1 MSSLATRAI
10 LVTALAGMLVVPAA
24 TVAARSSQASAKYL
38 TAFATEPTSGWTSEN
53 FNPLIPSGQLD
64 FTKGAIYEPLMVI
77 TQAGGGRVYPWLA
90 TKYKYANHNKSV
102 VVTLRKGVKWSDGKA
117 LTAADVAFTFNYGKA
132 HNVDLSG
139 LMTSGQIKSI
149 KTHGKYT
156 VTFNFKTKNTTVLQ
170 PLLSNVCIIPKHIWK
185 NVKNPLTFTNSNPVG
200 SGPFTKVVSFSNQE
214 FTLGKNP
221 HYWQKVKYA
230 GIRVPA
236 FSSNTSALV
245 AMRSGTIDWAP
256 VYVADAQKAY
266 VSKDPK
272 HFHYFYSPPTT
283 PLALFFNDQVYPYNV
298 SALPKAISM
307 SINRHEL
314 SVKAE
319 LGYEKPSDAVGIKFL
334 YPGWVNHSLNSK
346 VKALSTFS
354 PKAAKNVLKA
364 AHFTWKKGVLTD
376 PKGHTVTMNIT
387 CPAGWSDWQVQLQ
400 ILQNN
405 LTKGIGL
412 KTNINFIDQNTWF
425 ANRSSRTFGGKYGA
439 QFGTESSGSTPY
451 DFFWSFMSKE
461 SYFPVNGTPP
471 GGSWNL
477 EGWYNAKATNLLKQ
491 FRQTANKKL
500 QHSIVNK
507 LQAIEVAN
515 VPIITTVTQAGW
527 YTWSTL
533 HFKGFPTEKN
543 YYAYGPGY
551 TYPDDVKIMT
561 SLRPS

>member
-1 MSSLATRAI
+1 
-10 LVTALAGMLVVPAA
+10 
-24 TVAARSSQASAKYL
+24 
-38 TAFATEPTSGWTSEN
+38 
-53 FNPLIPSGQLD
+53 
-64 FTKGAIYEPLMVI
+64 MVI

-90 TKYKYANHNKSV
+90 TKYKWANHNKSV
-102 VVTLRKGVKWSDGKA
+102 VVTLRRGVKWSDGKA

-156 VTFNFKTKNTTVLQ
+156 VTFNFKTVNTTVLQ

-266 VSKDPK
+266 VAKDPK
-272 HFHYFYSPPTT
+272 HFHYFYSPPTP

-298 SALPKAISM
+298 SALRKAISM

-334 YPGWVNHSLNSK
+334 YPGWVNHSLKPARSRRCRR
-346 VKALSTFS
+346 STRKR
-354 PKAAKNVLKA
+354 PR
-364 AHFTWKKGVLTD
+364 
-376 PKGHTVTMNIT
+376 
-387 CPAGWSDWQVQLQ
+387 
-400 ILQNN
+400 
-405 LTKGIGL
+405 
-412 KTNINFIDQNTWF
+412 
-425 ANRSSRTFGGKYGA
+425 RSSR
-439 QFGTESSGSTPY
+439 
-451 DFFWSFMSKE
+451 
-461 SYFPVNGTPP
+461 PP
-471 GGSWNL
+471 TSPGRRACSRIPR
-477 EGWYNAKATNLLKQ
+477 AT
-491 FRQTANKKL
+491 R
-500 QHSIVNK
+500 
-507 LQAIEVAN
+507 
-515 VPIITTVTQAGW
+515 
-527 YTWSTL
+527 
-533 HFKGFPTEKN
+533 
-543 YYAYGPGY
+543 
-551 TYPDDVKIMT
+551 
-561 SLRPS
+561 